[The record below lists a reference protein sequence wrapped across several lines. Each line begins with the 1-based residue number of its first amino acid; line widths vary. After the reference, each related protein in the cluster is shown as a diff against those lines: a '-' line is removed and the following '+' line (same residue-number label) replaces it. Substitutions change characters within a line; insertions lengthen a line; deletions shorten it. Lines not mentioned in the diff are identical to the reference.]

1 MVVGVAPVTAVAKA
15 STMPTISR
23 WTDDLRAAFGRDE
36 MQAALRE
43 QGYYASEGGR
53 TIDTR
58 KLKFGEGLPVSMLVI
73 GPQAS
78 AQKKVVRG

>member
-1 MVVGVAPVTAVAKA
+1 
-15 STMPTISR
+15 MPTVSF
-23 WTDDLRAAFGRDE
+23 WAEDLRAVFGRDE
-36 MQAALRE
+36 MQATLRE

-58 KLKFGEGLPVSMLVI
+58 KVKLGEGLPVSMRVI

>member
-1 MVVGVAPVTAVAKA
+1 MVVGVSPAPAGAKA
-15 STMPTISR
+15 SPMPIVSA
-23 WTDDLRAAFGRDE
+23 WTNDLRAVFGRDE
-36 MQAALRE
+36 MQTALRE

-58 KLKFGEGLPVSMLVI
+58 KLKLGEGLPVSMLVI

>member
-1 MVVGVAPVTAVAKA
+1 
-15 STMPTISR
+15 MPTVSS
-23 WTDDLRAAFGRDE
+23 WAEDLRAVFGRDE
-36 MQAALRE
+36 MQATLRE

-58 KLKFGEGLPVSMLVI
+58 KLKLGEGLSVSMLVI

-78 AQKKVVRG
+78 AQKKVARG

>member
-1 MVVGVAPVTAVAKA
+1 MPVGVAPAPAVAKA
-15 STMPTISR
+15 SPMPTIAR
-23 WTDDLRAAFGRDE
+23 WTNELREVFGRDE
-36 MQAALRE
+36 MQATLRE

-58 KLKFGEGLPVSMLVI
+58 KLKLGDGLSVSMLVI

-78 AQKKVVRG
+78 AQKKVARG